1 MYDRGLGPPF
11 VLIPGI
17 QGRWEWM
24 RPALRVLSTHFRA
37 ISYSLCGDIGSGA
50 KMDASR
56 GFDTFID
63 QIDSVAKRCR
73 IDRFALCGVSYGGII
88 AVRYA
93 AARPDRVSALIL
105 VSAPGPSWKPSDR
118 QARYVARPWRSLPAF
133 CVTALDRLGT
143 EIYTS
148 HDDWRARAR
157 FTVSYFA
164 GAAAAPAIPGLMA
177 RRVRL
182 QQRMDLRGDCA
193 RIVAPTL
200 VVTGEPEL
208 DRVVPVAS
216 TREYVTLIRGARYEM
231 MPRTGHLGSITQP
244 EQFARIVSEFI
255 HAAHS

>member
-1 MYDRGLGPPF
+1 MFDDGRGTPLI
-11 VLIPGI
+11 VIPGI

-24 RPALRVLSTHFRA
+24 RPALRVLSRHVRA

-50 KMDASR
+50 RMDPSR
-56 GFDTFID
+56 GFDTFVD
-63 QIDSVAKRCR
+63 QIDAVAKRCR
-73 IDRFALCGVSYGGII
+73 IDRFALCGVSYGGMI

-93 AARPDRVSALIL
+93 AARAERVSALIL
-105 VSAPGPSWKPSDR
+105 VSAPGPSWQPSDR

-133 CVTALDRLGT
+133 CVTAVDRLRN

-148 HDDWRARAR
+148 HDDWSGRAR
-157 FTVSYFA
+157 FTMGYLA
-164 GAAAAPAIPGLMA
+164 GAATAPAIPGLMA

-182 QQRMDLRGDCA
+182 QQRTDLRGDCA
-193 RIVAPTL
+193 RIVAPAL
-200 VVTGEPEL
+200 VITGEPEL

-244 EQFARIVSEFI
+244 ERFAHIVTEFV